1 MIALDTNILVYA
13 ESQDDP
19 QGRYEKAIELIALSS
34 AAGSMVP
41 LQAIGEFL
49 NVCRRKKIIDMA
61 AALERARSYVDLFET
76 PATAFI
82 DIQQA
87 TDWSLAFELQFF
99 DALIAAVAARAG
111 ATMLLSE
118 DMHDGLQLEG
128 LRIVNPFAATNQVLL
143 DDYFGSVL

>member
-13 ESQDDP
+13 ESHDDP
-19 QGRYEKAIELIALSS
+19 QGRYEKAIELIALAS

-49 NVCRRKKIIDMA
+49 NVCRRKKLLNMA
-61 AALERARSYVDLFET
+61 AALERAQSYVDLFDT
-76 PATAFI
+76 PITAFI
-82 DIQQA
+82 DMQQA
-87 TDWSLAFELQFF
+87 TDWARTFDLQFF

-111 ATMLLSE
+111 ATIFLSE

-128 LRIVNPFAATNQVLL
+128 LRIVNPFAAANEALL
-143 DDYFGSVL
+143 NDYFGSSL

>member
-13 ESQDDP
+13 ESRDDP

-49 NVCRRKKIIDMA
+49 NVCRRKKMLDMA
-61 AALERARSYVDLFET
+61 VALERAQSYVNLFET
-76 PATAFI
+76 PTTVFI
-82 DIQQA
+82 DMQQA
-87 TDWSLAFELQFF
+87 TDWARIFDLQFF
-99 DALIAAVAARAG
+99 DALIAAVVARAG

-118 DMHDGLQLEG
+118 DMHDWRQLEG
-128 LRIVNPFAATNQVLL
+128 LRIVNPFAAANEALL
-143 DDYFGSVL
+143 DDYFGTAL

>member
-49 NVCRRKKIIDMA
+49 NVCRRKKMLDMA
-61 AALERARSYVDLFET
+61 AALERAQSYVDLFDT
-76 PATAFI
+76 PITAFI
-82 DIQQA
+82 DLQQA
-87 TDWSLAFELQFF
+87 TDWAQTFDLQFF
-99 DALIAAVAARAG
+99 DALIAAIAARAG

-128 LRIVNPFAATNQVLL
+128 LRIVNPFAAANEALL
-143 DDYFGSVL
+143 ADYFASIA

>member
-19 QGRYEKAIELIALSS
+19 QGRYEKAIELITLSS

-49 NVCRRKKIIDMA
+49 NVCRRKKILDMA
-61 AALERARSYVDLFET
+61 AALERAQSYVDLFET
-76 PATAFI
+76 PTTAFI
-82 DIQQA
+82 DMQQA
-87 TDWSLAFELQFF
+87 TDWCRAFELQFF

-118 DMHDGLQLEG
+118 DMHDGLQLDG
-128 LRIVNPFAATNQVLL
+128 LRIVNPFAAANEALL
-143 DDYFGSVL
+143 DDYFGSAL

>member
-49 NVCRRKKIIDMA
+49 NVCRRKKMLDMA
-61 AALERARSYVDLFET
+61 AALERAQSYVDLFDT
-76 PATAFI
+76 PITAFI
-82 DIQQA
+82 DLQQA
-87 TDWSLAFELQFF
+87 TDWAQTFDLQFF
-99 DALIAAVAARAG
+99 DALIAAIAARAG

-128 LRIVNPFAATNQVLL
+128 LRIVNPFAAANEALL
-143 DDYFGSVL
+143 ADYFGSAL

>member
-13 ESQDDP
+13 ESRDDP

-49 NVCRRKKIIDMA
+49 NVCRRKKMLDMA
-61 AALERARSYVDLFET
+61 VALERAQSYVDLFDT
-76 PATAFI
+76 PTTAFI
-82 DIQQA
+82 DMQQA
-87 TDWSLAFELQFF
+87 TDWARTFDLQFF
-99 DALIAAVAARAG
+99 DALIAAVGARAG

-128 LRIVNPFAATNQVLL
+128 LRIVNPFAAANDALL
-143 DDYFGSVL
+143 DDYFGSAH